1 MELNDWK
8 ADFPAIAASLEKAR
22 ARGRAGQAYLF
33 VGDHAERLMTFAKGW
48 ALTAACAEPDAE
60 GRACGKCPNCR
71 LALHGNYPELYV
83 LAPLSKSRIITIDA
97 IREFDHKLSLSAP
110 RGMLKVGIISEA
122 ECLGQDAQNAFLKT
136 LEEPPANTMLLLLTT
151 RPKGLLPIIRSRC
164 QNVLML
170 RNRTDYREAVPAEF
184 LALLPKLRRGAGTQV
199 AFAASAAMGRCFS
212 ALRAQAE
219 ENVRE
224 SWDPQWDEVAA
235 NDKSIAKQLEETRVT
250 KIETEYMRLR
260 TKLLETIQAW
270 FQQRYLMAAGVPKE
284 ALPQPEFLEVCPTAP
299 DGVPSIAEAEEGCR
313 AVETFIASLRANVEE
328 GLCLDALC
336 LEICRK
342 S

>member
-8 ADFPAIAASLEKAR
+8 ADFPAIAASLERAR
-22 ARGRAGQAYLF
+22 AHGRAGQAYLF

-48 ALTAACAEPDAE
+48 AMTAACVNPDSE
-60 GRACGKCPNCR
+60 GRACGKCANCT
-71 LALHGNYPELYV
+71 LALHGNYPELYI

-136 LEEPPANTMLLLLTT
+136 LEEPPVNTMLLLLTT
-151 RPKGLLPIIRSRC
+151 RPKGLLPTIRSRC

-170 RNRTDYREAVPAEF
+170 RNRTDYAETAPAEF
-184 LALLPKLRRGAGTQV
+184 LGLLPKLRRGAGTQV
-199 AFAASAAMGRCFS
+199 GFATAAAMGHCFAS
-212 ALRAQAE
+212 LRAQAE
-219 ENVRE
+219 ENVSE

-260 TKLLETIQAW
+260 TKLLESVQAW
-270 FQQRYLMAAGVPKE
+270 FQQRYLMAAGAPKE
-284 ALPQPEFLEVCPTAP
+284 ALPQPEFLAALEAAAAAP
-299 DGVPSIAEAEEGCR
+299 PSLAEAEEDCR

-342 S
+342 A

>member
-8 ADFPAIAASLEKAR
+8 ADFPAIAASLERAR
-22 ARGRAGQAYLF
+22 AHGRAGQAYLF

-48 ALTAACAEPDAE
+48 AMTAACTQPDE
-60 GRACGKCPNCR
+60 VGRACGKCQNCT
-71 LALHGNYPELYV
+71 LALHGNYPELYI

-110 RGMLKVGIISEA
+110 RGMLKVGVISEA

-136 LEEPPANTMLLLLTT
+136 LEEPPVNTMLLLLTT
-151 RPKGLLPIIRSRC
+151 RPKGLLPTIRSRC

-170 RNRTDYREAVPAEF
+170 RNRIDYAEAVPADF
-184 LALLPKLRRGAGTQV
+184 LKLLPKLRRNAGTQV
-199 AFAASAAMGRCFS
+199 GFATAAAMGRSFA
-212 ALRAQAE
+212 ALRSQAE
-219 ENVRE
+219 ENVSE

-235 NDKSIAKQLEETRVT
+235 NDRSIAKQLEETRVT

-260 TKLLETIQAW
+260 TKLLESIQAW
-270 FQQRYLMAAGVPKE
+270 FQQRYLMAAGVPRA
-284 ALPQPEFLEVCPTAP
+284 ALPQPEFLAAMEAAAATP
-299 DGVPSIAEAEEGCR
+299 PSLAEAEEDCR

-342 S
+342 A